1 MTESYS
7 IRQLSQLSGYSSF
20 TLKGIKNYWLEQRP
34 PGQMDYTR
42 VKYLVYDATYFHKDG
57 CVQNLMSANDQRIL
71 AHQYVNKESF
81 KEAYP
86 WFLSLKQQGLE
97 PQYITTDGEQSV
109 LRALRLVWPQAK
121 LQRCLYHLQ
130 HEGMRWLR
138 SYPKTEAG
146 RQLRALL
153 AQLSQIKTVDERG
166 HFISGYIAWLK
177 KYTDYI
183 RALPNT
189 SVASKDLKRTIVL
202 INNALPDMFYYLED
216 EQVHSTTNA
225 LEGFHSRLK
234 ADYQRHRGL
243 SKVHRI
249 GFIHWYCYFKNKVT

>member
-1 MTESYS
+1 MENYS
-7 IRQLSQLSGYSSF
+7 IRQLSKISGYSGI
-20 TLKGIKNYWLEQRP
+20 TLTRIKDYWLEQSP
-34 PGQMDYTR
+34 KETYDYS
-42 VKYLVYDATYFHKDG
+42 KMHYLIFDATYFHKDG
-57 CVQNLMSANDQRIL
+57 CLLNLMEAPRQRII

-86 WFLSLKQQGLE
+86 WFLSLKQQGLD
-97 PQYITTDGEQSV
+97 PWYITTDGERSV
-109 LRALRLVWPQAK
+109 LRAMRLVWPQAR

-146 RQLRALL
+146 KKLRELL
-153 AQLSQIKTVDERG
+153 SRLSWIKSISERDT
-166 HFISGYIAWLK
+166 FIREYGEWLGK
-177 KYTDYI
+177 HEDFVK
-183 RALPNT
+183 ALPKT
-189 SVASKDLKRTIVL
+189 TVAYKDLKRTIVL

-216 EQVHSTTNA
+216 RQVHSTTNT

-243 SKVHRI
+243 TKEHRI
-249 GFIHWYCYFKNKVT
+249 SYIYWYCYFKNKAN